1 MGRFYRQPGKTG
13 KESAESGNIPGSPA
27 GSHYIFTS
35 KIKDEKDAGHGNKFI
50 NRRQGR
56 YRQVCTYRGFFVIS
70 QVGFI
75 IFISLGLTAVNTVG
89 YGVLDAV

>member
-50 NRRQGR
+50 NRRKGS
-56 YRQVCTYRGFFVIS
+56 YWQVCAHRSFFVIC
-70 QVGFI
+70 QVGFVV
-75 IFISLGLTAVNTVG
+75 FISLGLTAVNTVG
-89 YGVLDAV
+89 NGVLDAV